1 MKNVFFLT
9 LLGLLATG
17 QVRAQQLHRISDGTA
32 SAVMNSNALLEL
44 QSTNKGMILPRVA
57 LTATTNPAPL
67 GAHVQG
73 MMVYNTATANDVV
86 PGQYINDGTQW
97 KRILQDVQPAYYK
110 LLTWSGST
118 AQSFPWG
125 TTSYPINVGTWT
137 IPATGKYVVL
147 YHSFLNEATGT
158 AGLKAFYVISKLNG
172 GVVREEETYSY
183 CDAGGY
189 FNTHYSTIIPAT
201 KGDVLSFD
209 LQVGAGGSG
218 FTIQPAT
225 GPRNKFEIYY
235 IGE

>member
-1 MKNVFFLT
+1 MKNIFFLT

-17 QVRAQQLHRISDGTA
+17 QVQAQQLHRISDGTA
-32 SAVMNSNALLEL
+32 SAAINSNALLEL

-86 PGQYINDGTQW
+86 PSQYINDGTQW

-118 AQSFPWG
+118 DQNFPYG
-125 TTSYPINVGTWT
+125 STNPINVGTWT

-147 YHSFLNEATGT
+147 YHSFLREATLT
-158 AGLKAFYVISKLNG
+158 ASSKAFYVLSMLDGLPSKI
-172 GVVREEETYSY
+172 EETFSY
-183 CDAGGY
+183 CDAGGW
-189 FNTHYSTIIPAT
+189 FASHYSTVIQAT
-201 KGDVLSFD
+201 KGNVLSFKIA
-209 LQVGAGGSG
+209 VHASGSA